1 MPIASHLFFL
11 SFFDKLRTFG
21 VVSCQQGGDTMSKA
35 YKILFNAITDC
46 IRILIAAQQA
56 AEEEVI
62 K

>member
-1 MPIASHLFFL
+1 MP
-11 SFFDKLRTFG
+11 
-21 VVSCQQGGDTMSKA
+21 KA

-56 AEEEVI
+56 AEEVI